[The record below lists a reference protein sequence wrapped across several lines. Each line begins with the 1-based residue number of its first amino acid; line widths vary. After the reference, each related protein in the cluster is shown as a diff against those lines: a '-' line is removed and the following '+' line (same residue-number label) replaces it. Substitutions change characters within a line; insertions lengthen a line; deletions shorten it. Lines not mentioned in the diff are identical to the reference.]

1 MSKRWTAKI
10 AAVGASVVL
19 TMRIFSEP
27 PRGRLRTGHVIERVI
42 DDAGGSVY
50 DPKEIVDN
58 RVVITLP
65 MDRDAISR
73 RLGTRIG
80 LN

>member
-1 MSKRWTAKI
+1 MIKHWTTRI
-10 AAVGASVVL
+10 AAIGASVVL

-27 PRGRLRTGHVIERVI
+27 PQGRLRGNHVIERVI
-42 DDAGGSVY
+42 DDVAYSGY
-50 DPKEIVDN
+50 DPKEVVNN

-65 MDRDAISR
+65 MDRHATPPRS
-73 RLGTRIG
+73 GTIFG

>member
-1 MSKRWTAKI
+1 MIKHWTTRI

-27 PRGRLRTGHVIERVI
+27 PQGRLRANHAIERVI
-42 DDAGGSVY
+42 DDLGGSVY
-50 DPKEIVDN
+50 DPKEVVNNRIVL
-58 RVVITLP
+58 TLP
-65 MDRDAISR
+65 MDRDATSPR
-73 RLGTRIG
+73 SGTRFG